1 MEQPKQITSFKEV
14 EGKGFLITKVLRTG
28 RQYIFSCPKCNTE
41 NTVSFDNIGIRKCYC
56 KQCNVKL
63 TASVKEPKLK
73 EDPSSQNM
81 KDNTAS
87 QQEVNKDSLE
97 VAEEKGNAKQERHDE
112 HQNTGVPTENT
123 KNGHTITDDSHFKK
137 KSHAAL
143 VYGGRF
149 CGLLGKKTTK
159 RLYFGSN
166 VIGRNDPDALSD
178 INIDDEY
185 VSRRSVEITVSKIP
199 GGKGEIY
206 RMSLLRQPANPVTVN
221 SKELTMESGV
231 INLNFND
238 KIKLGHTVMTLKRI
252 N

>member
-1 MEQPKQITSFKEV
+1 MEQPKRIDSFKEV
-14 EGKGFLITKVLRTG
+14 EGKGFLFTKVLRTG
-28 RQYIFSCPKCNTE
+28 RQYIFSCPKCSIE
-41 NTVSFDNIGIRKCYC
+41 NMVSFDNIGIRKCYC

-73 EDPSSQNM
+73 EEPPSQNK
-81 KDNTAS
+81 KDNTPS
-87 QQEVNKDSLE
+87 QQEANKDRPG
-97 VAEEKGNAKQERHDE
+97 VNEEKGGAKQERHDE
-112 HQNTGVPTENT
+112 HQNTGTPT
-123 KNGHTITDDSHFKK
+123 KNTTTDDSHFKK

-149 CGLLGKKTTK
+149 GFFGKKTTK
-159 RLYFGSN
+159 RLHFGSN
-166 VIGRNDPDALSD
+166 VIGRYDPDALSD

-206 RMSLLRQPANPVTVN
+206 RMSLLRQPKNPVTVN

-231 INLNFND
+231 INLNYND